1 MQKLKMGLLGTLL
14 PLSLTAQNVGIGT
27 NTPNAS
33 AKLEIAD
40 ANRGILIPRVA
51 LTATNNG
58 TTPIAT
64 TGASTSLLV
73 YNTATAGT
81 APNDVTP
88 GFYYWNGSSWVRF
101 RTGAASE
108 WALTGNAGTTPA
120 TNFIGTLDAQDF
132 VSRTNNTER
141 MRITSAGLLGIGTSA
156 PSERLDVAGNVQNL
170 QDMFTSVT
178 FPAGFSIGDWVE
190 FAEIIPASAQ
200 AGGNYEISIS
210 STRGNWAGAA
220 TFKAMVSHA
229 NSYNVW
235 RELGM
240 VSSNPYSNLGHNFV
254 VDVNPVAYATAAKLR
269 VRAIGTIGDVSS
281 ACTVHIRVRSVNFT
295 AGWTKTNVS
304 GTGGTVAGYAKM
316 TDEWNL
322 FVGNSNNNS
331 NANIAISAISNGNV
345 GIGTKTP
352 TAKLEVAGSVKIVDG
367 TQGAGKVLVSDAAG
381 LASWQDA
388 PSDAGAADVLLG
400 LNGGTATNLY
410 SNYTTL
416 TKGTYLVYFYNCVQ
430 STSANY
436 YLTATAEA
444 SSGTIAVPNGGFVW
458 NFANNKPF
466 TSAPFVLKVQSATA
480 SVRGALRHGAG
491 GTISDVGYPTNC
503 STFQFVRIGN

>member
-1 MQKLKMGLLGTLL
+1 MLGALL

-27 NTPNAS
+27 NTPDAS

-40 ANRGILIPRVA
+40 ANRGLLIPRVA

-81 APNDVTP
+81 APNNVTP
-88 GFYYWNGSSWVRF
+88 GFYYWNGTSWERF

-108 WALTGNAGTTPA
+108 WALTGNTGTTPA
-120 TNFIGTLDAQDF
+120 TNFIGTIDAQDF

-141 MRITSAGLLGIGTSA
+141 MRVTSSGLVGIGTNA
-156 PSERLDVAGNVQNL
+156 PTERLDVAGNVQNL
-170 QDMFTSVT
+170 QDMFTHVT
-178 FPAGFSIGDWVE
+178 FPAGFAIGDWVE
-190 FAEIIPASAQ
+190 FVEIVPASAQ
-200 AGGNYEISIS
+200 GSGTYEISIS
-210 STRGNWAGAA
+210 STRGNWAGGA

-240 VSSNPYSNLGHNFV
+240 VSSNPYTNSAHNFV
-254 VDVNPVAYATAAKLR
+254 VDVNPVAYGSAAKFR
-269 VRAIGTIGDVSS
+269 VRAIGTMGDVGFP
-281 ACTVHIRVRSVNFT
+281 CTVYIRVRSVNFT
-295 AGWTKTNVS
+295 AAWTKTNVTGS
-304 GTGGTVAGYAKM
+304 GGTVAGYAKM
-316 TDEWNL
+316 TNEWNL
-322 FVGNSNNNS
+322 FVGNSVNNT
-331 NANIAISAISNGNV
+331 NANIAIAAISNGNV

-388 PSDAGAADVLLG
+388 PSDAGAADVAVW
-400 LNGGTATNLY
+400 LNTGTATNLY
-410 SNYTTL
+410 TGYTTL
-416 TKGTYLVYFYNCVQ
+416 TKGTYLVYFYNCLQ

-436 YLTATAEA
+436 YLTASAEA
-444 SSGTIAVPNGGFVW
+444 SSGTISIPSGGFVW
-458 NFANNKPF
+458 DFSQNKF
-466 TSAPFVLKVQSATA
+466 YTSAPFVLKVQSATA
-480 SVRGALRHGAG
+480 SVRGGVYHGTGGTVSNTGAG
-491 GTISDVGYPTNC
+491 SACTRFT
-503 STFQFVRIGN
+503 FVRIGS

>member
-1 MQKLKMGLLGTLL
+1 MGIVGALLPVGLL
-14 PLSLTAQNVGIGT
+14 AQNVGIGT
-27 NTPNAS
+27 NTPDAS
-33 AKLEIAD
+33 AKLEITD
-40 ANRGILIPRVA
+40 ANRGLLIPRVA

-88 GFYYWNGSSWVRF
+88 GFYYWNGTSWERF
-101 RTGAASE
+101 RTSAANE
-108 WALTGNAGTTPA
+108 WALTGNTGTTPT
-120 TNFIGTLDAQDF
+120 TNFIGTIDAQDF

-141 MRITSAGLLGIGTSA
+141 MRITSAGLVGIGTNA
-156 PSERLDVAGNVQNL
+156 PTQRLDVVGNVQNL
-170 QDMFTSVT
+170 QDMFTQVT
-178 FPAGFSIGDWVE
+178 FPGGFAVGDWVE
-190 FAEIIPASAQ
+190 FAEILPASAQ
-200 AGGNYEISIS
+200 GSGTYEISIS
-210 STRGNWAGAA
+210 STRGNWAGGA
-220 TFKAMVSHA
+220 TFMAMVSHA
-229 NSYNVW
+229 NGYSAW

-240 VSSNPYSNLGHNFV
+240 VSSNPYTNSGHNFT
-254 VDVNPVAYATAAKLR
+254 VDVNPIAYGSPAKFR
-269 VRAIGTIGDVSS
+269 VRAIGTIGDAASP
-281 ACTVHIRVRSVNFT
+281 CTVYIRVRSVNFT
-295 AGWTKTNVS
+295 AAWTKTNVA

-316 TDEWNL
+316 TNEWNL
-322 FVGNSNNNS
+322 LVGNSANNT

-352 TAKLEVAGSVKIVDG
+352 TAKLEVAGSIKIVDG

-381 LASWQDA
+381 LASWQDVA
-388 PSDAGAADVLLG
+388 SDATTADVLVG

-416 TKGTYLVYFYNCVQ
+416 PKGTYLVYFYNCIQ

-444 SSGTIAVPNGGFVW
+444 SAGTIAVPNGGFVW

-466 TSAPFVLKVQSATA
+466 TSAPFVLKVQTATA
-480 SVRGALRHGAG
+480 TVRGAVRHGAG
-491 GTISDVGYPTNC
+491 GTVSDVGYPTNC
-503 STFQFVRIGN
+503 STFQFVRIGS